1 MLATELEL
9 GLGIH
14 KSVIVLEELTVEMEK
29 LMYYEQTITII
40 VR

>member
-9 GLGIH
+9 GLGMY
-14 KSVIVLEELTVEMEK
+14 KSVVVLEELTVEMEK
-29 LMYYEQTITII
+29 LMYCKQTIIII